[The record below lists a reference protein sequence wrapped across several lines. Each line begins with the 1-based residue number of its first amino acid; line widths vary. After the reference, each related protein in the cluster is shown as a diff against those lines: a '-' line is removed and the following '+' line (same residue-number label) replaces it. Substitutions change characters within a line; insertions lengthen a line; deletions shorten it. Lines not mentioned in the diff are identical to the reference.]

1 MKNNICVICLRPRKV
16 WLDFF
21 AAFTHYKVYFIIDDN
36 AIGYAAEYGDEY
48 PTLNFIQVKDDKHI
62 HSHFRDIDFPNE
74 ILTGW
79 HKALYYFANE
89 NLDFDNTWFI
99 EDDVFFHDENTLR
112 MIDDKYSDSDYLS
125 NSVTEYDGSSDVWHW
140 YKISM
145 KYEHPWY
152 NAMVCAARL
161 SRTLLQKINEYAQT
175 HQTLFFIEA
184 MFPTV
189 ARKNDLICNSPVEM
203 THIYYRDH
211 IDLNSIRP
219 DMLYHPMKCVDLYP
233 DMRRFINDKFFQNS
247 SDTTSNI

>member
-1 MKNNICVICLRPRKV
+1 MKNNICLICLRPRKV

-36 AIGYAAEYGDEY
+36 SFDYAAVHGDEY
-48 PTLNFIQVKDDKHI
+48 PTLNFIQVRDDKHI
-62 HSHFRDIDFPNE
+62 HANFRDIDFTNE
-74 ILTGW
+74 ILMGW
-79 HKALYYFANE
+79 HKALYYFSNE

-99 EDDVFFHDENTLR
+99 EDDVFFYNENTLL
-112 MIDDKYSDSDYLS
+112 MIDDKYAETDCLS
-125 NSVTEYDGSSDVWHW
+125 NDVTEFDGSAGVWHW

-145 KYEHPWY
+145 KYELPWY
-152 NAMVCAARL
+152 NTMVCAVRL

-189 ARKNDLICNSPVEM
+189 AHKNGLICNSPGEM

-211 IDLNSIRP
+211 IELNSIKP

-233 DMRRFINDKFFQNS
+233 SMRQFITDTFFR
-247 SDTTSNI
+247 SDPI